1 MGKKLMLL
9 FAVMLLFFAVM
20 GYNVDL
26 ILSDQ
31 LSEISTVEMSA
42 MVASVSSVDADNGY
56 VISVKEP
63 DGQLLIPAAIA
74 QNMDVTEITALQPGV
89 VISFRISISQI
100 DHFRET
106 RTGTIVAL
114 KTDHEILSVDDYNN
128 IMHEEVRLA
137 KVVGVGIQIILLIL
151 SIYLIY
157 RNRTM
162 LVTLLKRL
170 FGR

>member
-20 GYNVDL
+20 GYNVEL

-106 RTGTIVAL
+106 RTGTIVGL

-151 SIYLIY
+151 SIYSIY

>member
-1 MGKKLMLL
+1 MIDLYIKRIVIHQ
-9 FAVMLLFFAVM
+9 FTP
-20 GYNVDL
+20 NDTEL

-151 SIYLIY
+151 SIYSIY

>member
-1 MGKKLMLL
+1 
-9 FAVMLLFFAVM
+9 M
-20 GYNVDL
+20 GYNVEL

-106 RTGTIVAL
+106 RTGTIVVL

-151 SIYLIY
+151 SIYSIY

>member
-20 GYNVDL
+20 GYNVEL

-151 SIYLIY
+151 SIYSIY

>member
-1 MGKKLMLL
+1 
-9 FAVMLLFFAVM
+9 M
-20 GYNVDL
+20 GYNVEL

-63 DGQLLIPAAIA
+63 DGKLLIPAAIA

-151 SIYLIY
+151 SIYSIY

>member
-1 MGKKLMLL
+1 
-9 FAVMLLFFAVM
+9 
-20 GYNVDL
+20 
-26 ILSDQ
+26 
-31 LSEISTVEMSA
+31 MSA

-151 SIYLIY
+151 SIYSIY

>member
-1 MGKKLMLL
+1 
-9 FAVMLLFFAVM
+9 M
-20 GYNVDL
+20 GYNVEL

-151 SIYLIY
+151 SIYSIY

>member
-151 SIYLIY
+151 PIYLIY

>member
-1 MGKKLMLL
+1 
-9 FAVMLLFFAVM
+9 M
-20 GYNVDL
+20 GYNVEL

-74 QNMDVTEITALQPGV
+74 QNMDVTEITALQPEV

-151 SIYLIY
+151 SIYSIY

>member
-1 MGKKLMLL
+1 
-9 FAVMLLFFAVM
+9 
-20 GYNVDL
+20 
-26 ILSDQ
+26 
-31 LSEISTVEMSA
+31 

-151 SIYLIY
+151 SIYSIY

>member
-1 MGKKLMLL
+1 
-9 FAVMLLFFAVM
+9 M
-20 GYNVDL
+20 GYNVEL

>member
-56 VISVKEP
+56 VISV
-63 DGQLLIPAAIA
+63 
-74 QNMDVTEITALQPGV
+74 
-89 VISFRISISQI
+89 
-100 DHFRET
+100 
-106 RTGTIVAL
+106 
-114 KTDHEILSVDDYNN
+114 DDYNN

>member
-1 MGKKLMLL
+1 M
-9 FAVMLLFFAVM
+9 M
-20 GYNVDL
+20 GYNVEL

-151 SIYLIY
+151 SIYSIY